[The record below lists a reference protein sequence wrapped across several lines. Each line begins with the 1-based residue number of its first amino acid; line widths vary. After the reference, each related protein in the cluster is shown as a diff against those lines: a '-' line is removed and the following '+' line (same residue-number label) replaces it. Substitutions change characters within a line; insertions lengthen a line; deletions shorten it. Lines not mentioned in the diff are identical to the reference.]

1 MAEPRPGDEAVEAV
15 IVNLADLEAKE
26 RIAAALAEWSSDKPW
41 AERHPKNRLHWLYV
55 AEALMSNEDAIIE
68 PVLAYARARKA
79 GEDPAA
85 LACAHEFWVSGA
97 NKAQRY
103 VLRCK
108 HCKSEFTEGERL
120 PRASLRGPVEA
131 GTDEPSSGDAI
142 SVEGQLGA
150 ERLTSDTDGCKEL
163 VQLAAWWASE
173 MAGNEVRV
181 EGFTLPPA
189 FREMVARW
197 MVEDPDLGWPDLESA
212 HVELEELYPNA

>member
-1 MAEPRPGDEAVEAV
+1 MPDSSVDPRPGDEAVRAV
-15 IVNLADLEAKE
+15 
-26 RIAAALAEWSSDKPW
+26 
-41 AERHPKNRLHWLYV
+41 
-55 AEALMSNEDAIIE
+55 
-68 PVLAYARARKA
+68 ARALDERFEWPEIGYHDWLLVA
-79 GEDPAA
+79 STA
-85 LACAHEFWVSGA
+85 L
-97 NKAQRY
+97 
-103 VLRCK
+103 
-108 HCKSEFTEGERL
+108 
-120 PRASLRGPVEA
+120 ASLRGPVEA